1 MSRIVYINGE
11 YVPENEAKVSIM
23 DRGYLFADGVYEVS
37 AVINGKMVDNDRHLL
52 RLERSLGELDM
63 KSPLPVDEI
72 EKIQIELI
80 ERNGLQEGII
90 YLQITRGVAERD
102 FLWPEDISPTLTM
115 FTQEKELLQPPL
127 AGKGA
132 SIITVPDIRW
142 QRRDI
147 KSVALLAQAMA
158 KHAARKAG
166 ADDAWMVDNGYVT
179 EGTSTNA
186 FIVTMDGTFIVTM
199 DGTLV
204 TRDLTNKILHGV
216 TRRAVL
222 RLAEEAQ
229 LPIEERPFKPEE
241 AYDAVE
247 AFATG
252 SSFFVLPVVEIDGH
266 VLSNRAPGPLT
277 NRLRELYIE
286 IATS

>member
-115 FTQEKELLQPPL
+115 FTQEKKLLQPPL

-186 FIVTMDGTFIVTM
+186 FIVTMDGT
-199 DGTLV
+199 LV
-204 TRDLTNKILHGV
+204 TRDLTNKILHGD

>member
-115 FTQEKELLQPPL
+115 FTQEKKLLQPPL

-186 FIVTMDGTFIVTM
+186 FIVTMDGT
-199 DGTLV
+199 LV
-204 TRDLTNKILHGV
+204 TRNLTNKILHGV

-222 RLAEEAQ
+222 RLVEEAQ

-266 VLSNRAPGPLT
+266 VLSNRVPGPLT

>member
-115 FTQEKELLQPPL
+115 FTQEKKLLQPPL

-186 FIVTMDGTFIVTM
+186 FIVTMDGT
-199 DGTLV
+199 LV

-229 LPIEERPFKPEE
+229 FPIEERPFKPEE

>member
-102 FLWPEDISPTLTM
+102 FLWPEDISPILTM
-115 FTQEKELLQPPL
+115 FTQEKKLLQPPL

-186 FIVTMDGTFIVTM
+186 FIVTMDGT
-199 DGTLV
+199 LV
-204 TRDLTNKILHGV
+204 TRNLTNKILHGV

-222 RLAEEAQ
+222 RLAEEVQ

-252 SSFFVLPVVEIDGH
+252 SSFFVLPVVEIDGQ

>member
-102 FLWPEDISPTLTM
+102 FLWPEDISPILTM
-115 FTQEKELLQPPL
+115 FTQEKKLLQPPL

-186 FIVTMDGTFIVTM
+186 FIVTM

>member
-63 KSPLPVDEI
+63 KSPLPIDEI
-72 EKIQIELI
+72 HKIQIELI

-102 FLWPEDISPTLTM
+102 FLWPEDISPILTM
-115 FTQEKELLQPPL
+115 FTQEKKLLQPPL

-186 FIVTMDGTFIVTM
+186 FIVTM

-266 VLSNRAPGPLT
+266 VLSNRVPGPLT

>member
-72 EKIQIELI
+72 EKTQIELI

-102 FLWPEDISPTLTM
+102 FLWPEDISPILTM
-115 FTQEKELLQPPL
+115 FTQEKKLLQPPL

-186 FIVTMDGTFIVTM
+186 FIVTM

-266 VLSNRAPGPLT
+266 VLSNRVPGPLT

>member
-115 FTQEKELLQPPL
+115 FTQEKKLLQPPL

-186 FIVTMDGTFIVTM
+186 FIVTMDGT
-199 DGTLV
+199 LV
-204 TRDLTNKILHGV
+204 TRNLTNKILHGV

-266 VLSNRAPGPLT
+266 VLSNRVPGPLT

>member
-102 FLWPEDISPTLTM
+102 FLWPEDISPILTM
-115 FTQEKELLQPPL
+115 FTQEKKLLQPPL

-186 FIVTMDGTFIVTM
+186 FIVKM

-266 VLSNRAPGPLT
+266 VLSNRVPGPLT